1 MRRRL
6 LLLVV
11 VAAGLACLALAV
23 SGWRE
28 GNDLRAVEAWLP
40 AIEAAATEAE
50 IDPWLLAGVVYAES
64 RGQADAISSV
74 GAIGL
79 CQLMPGTAEELAMR
93 IKIDG
98 PPYRA
103 EDNLRMGAAYLHEL
117 LQRFDDD
124 QDLALLGYR
133 MGPTRVARE
142 VAADGRDEFL
152 MGLQAKRPSPWDYRL
167 QVGDAAATLRT
178 RAGRR

>member
-1 MRRRL
+1 VRRRL

-11 VAAGLACLALAV
+11 LAAGLAVLALAI
-23 SGWRE
+23 SGWRHSS
-28 GNDLRAVEAWLP
+28 DLHAVEAWLP
-40 AIEAAATEAE
+40 AIEAAADEAQ

-74 GAIGL
+74 GAMGL

-98 PPYRA
+98 PPYRP

-117 LQRFDDD
+117 LERFDDD
-124 QDLALLGYR
+124 HDLALLGYR

-142 VAADGRDEFL
+142 VAADGRDAFL
-152 MGLQAKRPSPWDYRL
+152 MGLQAKRPSPWDYRV

-178 RAGRR
+178 RAEQR

>member
-6 LLLVV
+6 LQFVV
-11 VAAGLACLALAV
+11 VAAGLAVLALAI
-23 SGWRE
+23 SGWRHS
-28 GNDLRAVEAWLP
+28 NDLRAVEGWLP
-40 AIEAAATEAE
+40 AIQAAAAGAQ

-74 GAIGL
+74 GAMGL

-98 PPYRA
+98 PPYLP

-117 LQRFDDD
+117 LQRFDE
-124 QDLALLGYR
+124 DLDLVLLGYR

-142 VAADGRDEFL
+142 VAADGRDAFL
-152 MGLQAKRPSPWDYRL
+152 MGLQAKHPSPWDYRV
-167 QVGDAAATLRT
+167 QVGDAAATM
-178 RAGRR
+178 RARAERR

>member
-11 VAAGLACLALAV
+11 LAAGLALLALAI
-23 SGWRE
+23 SGWRHAS
-28 GNDLRAVEAWLP
+28 NLRTVEDWLP
-40 AIEAAATEAE
+40 AIEAAAAEAD

-64 RGQADAISSV
+64 RGKADAVSSV
-74 GAIGL
+74 GALGL

-93 IKIDG
+93 IQIDG
-98 PPYRA
+98 PPYRP

-124 QDLALLGYR
+124 LDLALLGYR

-142 VAADGRDEFL
+142 VAADGRDAFL
-152 MGLQAKRPSPWDYRL
+152 LGLQAKRPSPWDYRV
-167 QVGDAAATLRT
+167 QVGDAATTLRE
-178 RAGRR
+178 RGERR